1 MEGNEKITLTIDGK
15 NVVGYIGQTILD
27 VAEESGIYI
36 PHLCDHKDLQPVGHC
51 RLCLVE
57 VDGRRISISC
67 KTPIRD
73 GMSVKTEN
81 PEIVKTRKITLEL
94 IIANHPRDCLTCLKD
109 SECQLQDVSNYI
121 GLDEDRLARLR
132 PNLPDVPV
140 DTSNPFFDR
149 DLEKCILC
157 GICVRTCEEIIGAS
171 AIDFSLRGVYTTI
184 STFGDAPILESNCVS
199 CGECVANC
207 PVGAL
212 IPKKE
217 MHVKPAYE
225 VLTTCPYCGCGCGI
239 YLGVRGDEIVS
250 ARGEPNNPA
259 SFGNLCVKGRYGFGF
274 ITHPDRLTDPLIKR
288 NGKFEKATWEEALD
302 LVATK
307 MMEIKEKIADNEDY
321 FGFIASA
328 KCTNE
333 DNYVMQKFA
342 RAVMGTNN
350 VDHCARLC
358 HAPTVAGL
366 VQSFGSGAMTNSID
380 EVRNSKCFFA
390 IGTNTTSAHPIIA
403 NRINEAVRKGAKLIV
418 ANPRKIELC
427 RWADLFLQFNPG
439 TDVPLMMG
447 MAKIIVDEGLADAA
461 FIEKRCEGF
470 EEFKKS
476 LDQFPLDEVEKIT
489 GVPKEKIAEAARMY
503 ATHSP
508 ASILYSMGIT
518 QHSHGTDNV
527 LATANLALLTGNVGK
542 ESSGVN
548 PLRGQN
554 NVQGA
559 CDVGSLPNVY
569 PGYQRVNLPQ
579 MKEKFEKA
587 WGTRLSGKVG
597 LALTEMFN
605 VAQEGKLKAMYL
617 IGENPILSDAD
628 ANHIKEAIQKLDFLV
643 VQDIFLTETAELAD
657 VVLPATTFAEKDGTF
672 TNTER
677 RVQRVRK
684 VLNPRG
690 DSRGDWKIVCDVARR
705 MGASGFEFEDS
716 SAVMEELASV
726 SPIYGGMHFDRIEDV
741 GLQWP
746 CSDRDHPGTKFLHS
760 ERFSTETGKGQF
772 KTLTYKPPM
781 EIPDD
786 EYPLVLTTER
796 SLYHFHTGTM
806 TRKVEGLNV
815 LRRNEL
821 VEMNPKD
828 AAMLRIDDGEM
839 VRVVSRRGEVK
850 TEARVTEVS
859 PEGVVSMTFHFAE
872 SPTNQLT
879 NNALDPVSKIPET
892 KVCAVRVEKIG
903 G

>member
-1 MEGNEKITLTIDGK
+1 MGADGKITFTIDGK
-15 NVVGYIGQTILD
+15 YVNGKPGQTILD
-27 VAEESGIYI
+27 VAEENGIYI
-36 PHLCDHKDLQPVGHC
+36 PHLCDHKDLEPVGQC
-51 RLCLVE
+51 RMCLVE
-57 VDGRRISISC
+57 ANGRVTISC
-67 KTPIRD
+67 KTSIRE
-73 GMSVKTEN
+73 GMIVKTEN
-81 PEIVKTRKITLEL
+81 PEIDRTRKITLEL
-94 IIANHPRDCLTCLKD
+94 IIANHPRDCLTCSAD
-109 SECQLQDVSNYI
+109 SRCRLQDVSNYI
-121 GLDEDRLARLR
+121 GLDKDRLARLR
-132 PNLPDVPV
+132 PNLPSIPI

-157 GICVRTCEEIIGAS
+157 GICVRTCEEIVGAS
-171 AIDFSLRGVYTTI
+171 AIDFSLRGVHTTI

-217 MHVKPAYE
+217 MDVKPSYE

-250 ARGEPNNPA
+250 ARGDPENPA
-259 SFGNLCVKGRYGFGF
+259 SHGNLCVKGRYGFGF
-274 ITHPDRLTDPLIKR
+274 ITHPDRLTTPLIKR
-288 NGKFEKATWEEALD
+288 NGRFEKATWDEALN
-302 LVATK
+302 LIAEK
-307 MMEIKEKIADNEDY
+307 MTEIKEKITGNEDY

-366 VQSFGSGAMTNSID
+366 VQSFGSGAMTNSI
-380 EVRNSKCFFA
+380 EEFKNSECFLA

-403 NRINEAVRKGAKLIV
+403 MRINEAVKKGAKLIV
-418 ANPRKIELC
+418 ANPREIELN
-427 RWADLFLQFNPG
+427 RWAHLSLQFNPG
-439 TDVPLMMG
+439 TDVALMMG
-447 MAKIIVDEGLADAA
+447 MAKVILDEGLEDKK
-461 FIEKRCEGF
+461 FIEERCENF
-470 EEFKKS
+470 KEFKES
-476 LDQFPLDEVEKIT
+476 LNQFPLETVEEIT
-489 GVPKEKIAEAARMY
+489 GVPQEKIREAARLY

-542 ESSGVN
+542 EYSGVN

-569 PGYQRVNLPQ
+569 PGYQRVDLPEIN
-579 MKEKFEKA
+579 EKFEKA
-587 WGTRLSGKVG
+587 WGIKLSSKPG

-605 VAQEGKLKAMYL
+605 YAQEGKLKAMYL
-617 IGENPILSDAD
+617 VGENPLLSDAD
-628 ANHIKEAIQKLDFLV
+628 ANHIKDAIEELDFLV
-643 VQDIFLTETAELAD
+643 VQDIFFTETASMAD
-657 VVLPATTFAEKDGTF
+657 IVLPATTFAEKDGTF

-684 VLNPRG
+684 VIDPVG
-690 DSRGDWKIVCDVARR
+690 ESRGDWEIVCEIAEL
-705 MGASGFEFEDS
+705 MGEEGFDFKDS
-716 SAVMEELASV
+716 SSVMDEIASV
-726 SPIYGGMHFDRIEDV
+726 SPIYGGITFERIEKN

-746 CSDRDHPGTKFLHS
+746 CIDDEHPGTKYLHS
-760 ERFSTETGKGQF
+760 ERFSTANGRGVF
-772 KTLTYKPPM
+772 KPLTYKPPM
-781 EIPDD
+781 ELPDED
-786 EYPLVLTTER
+786 YPLLLTTER

-806 TRKVEGLNV
+806 TRKVDGLNV

-821 VEMNPKD
+821 VEINPRD
-828 AAMLRIDDGEM
+828 AARLGIANGEM
-839 VRVVSRRGEVK
+839 VRVVSRRGEVNA
-850 TEARVTEVS
+850 EARVTNVS
-859 PEGVVSMTFHFAE
+859 PESVVSMTFHFAE

-892 KVCAVRVEKIG
+892 KVCAVRIEKTH
-903 G
+903 